1 MKSNFAKLAMA
12 VLIYSA
18 MASAAVAQT
27 YPSKLIRLIVPSFPG
42 TPPDIRAR
50 WIAEK
55 LRPVLGQ
62 TIIVDNKGGASGAIG
77 IQAAL
82 QQPADGYTLILVHQG
97 TLAFNPHLFPALPY
111 DSLKDFAPVSRLGIS
126 PLMFA
131 VRPDSPI
138 RSVADLL
145 HQAKEKPGK
154 LTFGSAG
161 VATPPHMASELF
173 NRMAGI
179 DVLHVPYKGSMA
191 VLTDLIGGN
200 VTYTIEGVAT
210 LLSQS
215 RAGKVRALAVTSA
228 RRLAV
233 APDIPTVAE
242 SGLPGYEYWAWQGLC
257 VKAGTPKEIVSRLND
272 EITKILKTQEARD
285 WLADQGG
292 EAIIE
297 TPDEFAAFIKTEH
310 ARWGKIIRE
319 AGIKAE

>member
-1 MKSNFAKLAMA
+1 MKPSIIKIA
-12 VLIYSA
+12 I
-18 MASAAVAQT
+18 AALLGMTVTNVCVAQT

-62 TIIVDNKGGASGAIG
+62 AIIVDNKGGASGTIG
-77 IQAAL
+77 TQAAL
-82 QQPADGYTLILVHQG
+82 QQPADGYTMLLVHQG

-111 DSLKDFAPVSRLGIS
+111 DPLKDLAPVSRLGIS
-126 PLMFA
+126 PMMFA

-138 RSVADLL
+138 RSVADLMHL
-145 HQAKEKPGK
+145 AKEKPGK

-161 VATPPHMASELF
+161 VDTPPHMASELF

-191 VLTDLIGGN
+191 ALTDLIGGN
-200 VTYTIEGVAT
+200 VSYTIDGIAASLPQV
-210 LLSQS
+210 
-215 RAGKVRALAVTSA
+215 RAGKIRALAVTSA
-228 RRLAV
+228 KRLAA

-257 VKAGTPKEIVSRLND
+257 VKTGTPKEIISRLND

-292 EAIIE
+292 EVIIE
-297 TPDEFAAFIKTEH
+297 MPDEFAAFIKTEH
-310 ARWGKIIRE
+310 SRWGKIIRE

>member
-1 MKSNFAKLAMA
+1 MNFNFAKLAIA
-12 VLIYSA
+12 VLIFSA

-27 YPSKLIRLIVPSFPG
+27 YPSKPIRLMVPSAPG

-82 QQPADGYTLILVHQG
+82 QQPADGYTLLMVHQG
-97 TLAFNPHLFPALPY
+97 TIAFNPHLFPALPY
-111 DSLKDFAPVSRLGIS
+111 DPLKDLAPVSRLGIS

-138 RSVADLL
+138 HSVAALL
-145 HQAKEKPGK
+145 LLAKEKPGK
-154 LTFGSAG
+154 LIFGSAG

-179 DVLHVPYKGSMA
+179 DILHVPYKGSMA
-191 VLTDLIGGN
+191 ALTDLMGGN
-200 VTYTIEGVAT
+200 VTYTIDGIVT
-210 LLSQS
+210 LLPQV
-215 RAGKVRALAVTSA
+215 RAGKIRGLAVTSA
-228 RRLAV
+228 KRLA
-233 APDIPTVAE
+233 ASPDIPTVAE

-257 VKAGTPKEIVSRLND
+257 VKVGTPKEIISRLNE
-272 EITKILKTQEARD
+272 EITKIFKTQEARD